1 MIPKKILVGYDGSD
15 SAQKAFRHALEV
27 AKANQAELLV
37 LSVAVPP
44 EPAVDVEMED
54 MLDEAEEHYQEDFK
68 NLGAAAKAKGVALET
83 KILVGHAAEQI
94 VRHAKEWGADLIV
107 VGHRGKGRIAEWL
120 LGSVSK
126 RVASYAPCSVTVV
139 R

>member
-1 MIPKKILVGYDGSD
+1 MIPRKILVGYDGS
-15 SAQKAFRHALEV
+15 SHSQKAFRHALEL
-27 AKANQAELLV
+27 AKANQSGLLV
-37 LSVAVPP
+37 LSVAVPA

-54 MLDEAEEHYQEDFK
+54 MLEEAEEHFREDFK
-68 NLGAAAKAKGVALET
+68 QLEASAKEKGVDLET
-83 KILVGHAAEQI
+83 QILVGHPAEQI
-94 VRHAKEWGADLIV
+94 IRHAKEWGADLIV

-126 RVASYAPCSVTVV
+126 RVTSYAPCSVTVV